1 MNLVAKEYVAAQD
14 PADPGVLV
22 LSQFAGAATE
32 MKDAILTNPYWADGM
47 ARDLD
52 RALRMP
58 LDERKVRHAR
68 SLAVVERTTALSWA
82 VSFLDALSGCPGRRM
97 DS

>member
-14 PADPGVLV
+14 PEAPGVLV
-22 LSQFAGAATE
+22 LSSFAGAAHE
-32 MKDAILTNPYWADGM
+32 LKDAILTNPWHVDGM

-58 LDERKVRHAR
+58 AEERRQRHGR
-68 SLAVVERTTALSWA
+68 LLAAVSKTTAHSWA
-82 VSFLDALSGCPGRRM
+82 QDFMRTLEACRT
-97 DS
+97 